1 MLRNIFPFTAADA
14 KTLRCTVQK
23 LPFQILMAFRG
34 LISEGPDHYILIIRH
49 LFCIHGQFFREDF
62 PPVLHLC
69 LPFLC
74 HIGNL
79 IVIRLHRFEAVQIQE
94 SRSQKHRF
102 LIISG
107 LQHTDDENAC
117 CDKGQEMFAAFHHF
131 VHEQMCE
138 QHGDEAQG
146 KMHFNNQLVV
156 QSPFS
161 VLCQCVRSE
170 QRLPYLL
177 ILRLHRDPFHP
188 LRPAQCADVQKTLH
202 QQDQQHQQIT
212 VKKGS
217 GSQTIP
223 SPFDTMSV
231 EFQSFPVKCSEKVA
245 EARADPISEK
255 GSDPVRI
262 KQRCKIFRSQI
273 MFDQGIGNSRC
284 RHYQNRADPP
294 CLFITADPEIAG
306 QSQKQQ
312 HIRPHQ
318 GQQYRD
324 HEHGDQFPAALPF
337 QIAHGQS
344 VEQDQQAEA
353 DHLRHTGQHI
363 SDKQGIQAEQ
373 YRQDPQLF
381 PGGLHQPD
389 KYKHGDCQQHDI
401 ADHRRQQIPAE

>member
-1 MLRNIFPFTAADA
+1 
-14 KTLRCTVQK
+14 
-23 LPFQILMAFRG
+23 
-34 LISEGPDHYILIIRH
+34 
-49 LFCIHGQFFREDF
+49 
-62 PPVLHLC
+62 
-69 LPFLC
+69 
-74 HIGNL
+74 
-79 IVIRLHRFEAVQIQE
+79 
-94 SRSQKHRF
+94 
-102 LIISG
+102 
-107 LQHTDDENAC
+107 
-117 CDKGQEMFAAFHHF
+117 
-131 VHEQMCE
+131 
-138 QHGDEAQG
+138 
-146 KMHFNNQLVV
+146 MHFNNQLVV
-156 QSPFS
+156 QFPFS

-284 RHYQNRADPP
+284 RYYQNRSDPP

-312 HIRPHQ
+312 HIRPH
-318 GQQYRD
+318 RVSST
-324 HEHGDQFPAALPF
+324 EITNMAISFPRLSF
-337 QIAHGQS
+337 F
-344 VEQDQQAEA
+344 
-353 DHLRHTGQHI
+353 R
-363 SDKQGIQAEQ
+363 
-373 YRQDPQLF
+373 
-381 PGGLHQPD
+381 
-389 KYKHGDCQQHDI
+389 
-401 ADHRRQQIPAE
+401 